1 MNAFSSKSASAP
13 WGAKMVITSS
23 GEVSGPDEQ
32 AESAPAETANAAPAA
47 AARANL
53 LVIFDCLS
61 LTS

>member
-1 MNAFSSKSASAP
+1 
-13 WGAKMVITSS
+13 MVITSS

-32 AESAPAETANAAPAA
+32 AESAPADTANAAPAA